1 MLASALVLNVML
13 FLDYLPLPAE
23 AAEPAGH
30 RAPSLVNAF
39 LVGTFESSLGQIR
52 SLDDVS
58 RTSLKEI
65 EEFTPK
71 DRPSMI
77 ITTDT
82 HMTQWFMNWRI
93 ARYYLPNRDF
103 WVLYSRDGINRVERV
118 RRDAVVDQ
126 SDSHPGRLPIFRSGR
141 VLWLV
146 EPNSEVLRQISSV
159 YKIGGG
165 RFVFF
170 TDITPDSPSINLKGV
185 EIVPNGIQ

>member
-1 MLASALVLNVML
+1 
-13 FLDYLPLPAE
+13 LPAE
-23 AAEPAGH
+23 ASAPAGQ
-30 RAPSLVNAF
+30 RAPSLMNAF

-65 EEFTPK
+65 GEFTPK

-82 HMTQWFMNWRI
+82 HVTQWFMNWRI

-103 WVLYSRDGINRVERV
+103 WVLYSRDSINGVERV
-118 RRDAVVDQ
+118 RRDAVIDRIENHSVK
-126 SDSHPGRLPIFRSGR
+126 LPIFKAGR

-146 EPNSEVLRQISSV
+146 EPNSEVFRQLSSV
-159 YKIGGG
+159 YKLGGG
-165 RFVFF
+165 RYVFYS
-170 TDITPDSPSINLKGV
+170 DITPDSPSINLKGV